1 VSALAT
7 MAAALA
13 TGLFLGFALAATV
26 AASMQSHIQERI
38 QRKVLYWQTE
48 TTRAREAAEPVARGY
63 EAQEEALSRP
73 PAGPEWQ

>member
-1 VSALAT
+1 MSALAT

-26 AASMQSHIQERI
+26 AASMQSHIQQRM

-48 TTRAREAAEPVARGY
+48 TARAREAAEQVAPGHEDR
-63 EAQEEALSRP
+63 EEALSRP
-73 PAGPEWQ
+73 PAGREW

>member
-1 VSALAT
+1 VSGLAT

-26 AASMQSHIQERI
+26 AASMQSQVQRRM

-48 TTRAREAAEPVARGY
+48 AARAREAAEQVARGP
-63 EAQEEALSRP
+63 EVREESLSRP
-73 PAGPEWQ
+73 PAGREW